1 MNRPLA
7 ALVLLLC
14 ACAPALAEDDAE
26 ASIGGNE
33 FRAGGHVELD
43 EPVRR
48 NAFVSGGDVTVSASV
63 GRNLFAAGGEVRLEG
78 EVGGDARLA
87 GGNVRIAPEG
97 GVSGDAIL
105 AGGTLAAEGAI
116 DGDLTAYGERIF
128 IDGRVEGDVELAG
141 DDLRLGPNA
150 RIGGKVVYRSGDEIV
165 VEPGAEVA
173 GGVRQVSNDR
183 AWRRAARGGAILG
196 GITISLGMVLL
207 GAVLVLGMP
216 RFSREAAAAIRSKP
230 WQALG
235 LGIAMLV
242 GVPVALV
249 VLIVTIIGIPL
260 ALLLAFA
267 YGALLLL
274 GYLVA
279 AIFVGDFVLE
289 RIDARKLESVWWR
302 ALFMLLATVAIGILR
317 LVPVIGDPAWC
328 LLFLAGVGAF
338 TLRAWQGLRN
348 EPLVATR

>member
-1 MNRPLA
+1 MNQLPA
-7 ALVLLLC
+7 ALILLLF
-14 ACAPALAEDDAE
+14 ACGPALADDDAE

-33 FRAGGHVELD
+33 FRAGAHVELD

-48 NAFVSGGDVTVSASV
+48 NAFVSGGDITVDTSV
-63 GRNLFAAGGEVRLEG
+63 GRNLFAAGGDVRLTG

-87 GGNVRIAPEG
+87 GGTVHMATESRVN
-97 GVSGDAIL
+97 GDAAL
-105 AGGTLAAEGAI
+105 AGGTLTAEGAI

-128 IDGRVEGDVELAG
+128 VDARVGGDVELAG

-150 RIGGKVVYRSGDEIV
+150 RIDGKVVYRSDGEIV
-165 VEPGAEVA
+165 VERGAVIS
-173 GGVRQVSNDR
+173 GGVRQVTNDR
-183 AWRRAARGGAILG
+183 AWRHAARGGAILG

-249 VLIVTIIGIPL
+249 VLVVTIIGIPL

-289 RIDARKLESVWWR
+289 RVDAGKLESVWWR
-302 ALFMLLATVAIGILR
+302 ALFMLLAIVAIAILR
-317 LVPVIGDPAWC
+317 LVPVVGDLAWC
-328 LLFLAGVGAF
+328 LLFLAGIGAF
-338 TLRAWQGLRN
+338 TMRAWQGFRT
-348 EPLVATR
+348 EPAQASG

>member
-1 MNRPLA
+1 MRTMNRPLA
-7 ALVLLLC
+7 ALVLLLA
-14 ACAPALAEDDAE
+14 ACGPAVAEDDAE

-48 NAFVSGGDVTVSASV
+48 NAFVSGGDVAISTTVGGNV
-63 GRNLFAAGGEVRLEG
+63 FAAGGT
-78 EVGGDARLA
+78 
-87 GGNVRIAPEG
+87 VRIASEG
-97 GVSGDAIL
+97 RVNGDAAL
-105 AGGTLAAEGAI
+105 AGGTLSAEGTI
-116 DGDLTAYGERIF
+116 DGDLTAYGERIV
-128 IDGRVEGDVELAG
+128 INGPVGGDVELAG
-141 DDLRLGPNA
+141 EDLRLGPNA
-150 RIGGKVVYRSGDEIV
+150 RIGGEVVYRSDGDLV
-165 VEPGAEVA
+165 VEPGAQIS
-173 GGVRQVSNDR
+173 GGVRHVTSDR
-183 AWRRAARGGAILG
+183 AWRRVARGGAILG

-216 RFSREAAAAIRSKP
+216 RFSREAAAAIRGKP

-235 LGIAMLV
+235 LGVAMLV

-249 VLIVTIIGIPL
+249 VLVVTIIGIPL

-302 ALFMLLATVAIGILR
+302 ALFMLLAMVAIALLR
-317 LVPVIGDPAWC
+317 LVPVVGDLAWC
-328 LLFLAGVGAF
+328 LLFLAGIGAF
-338 TLRAWQGLRN
+338 TLRAWQGFST
-348 EPLVATR
+348 EPAQASG

>member
-7 ALVLLLC
+7 ALVLLLV
-14 ACAPALAEDDAE
+14 ACAPAIAEDDAE
-26 ASIGGNE
+26 ASIGGNV

-48 NAFVSGGDVTVSASV
+48 SAFLSGGDVTVGASV
-63 GRNLFAAGGEVRLEG
+63 GRNLFAAGGDVRLEG

-87 GGNVRIAPEG
+87 GGTVRIAPEG
-97 GVSGDAIL
+97 RVNGDAAL
-105 AGGTLAAEGAI
+105 AGGTLDAEGAI
-116 DGDLTAYGERIF
+116 DGDLTAYGERIVV
-128 IDGRVEGDVELAG
+128 DGRVAGDVELAG
-141 DDLRLGPNA
+141 DDVRLGPNA
-150 RIGGKVVYRSGDEIV
+150 RIGGKVVYRSDGEIV
-165 VEPGAEVA
+165 VEPGAEIA
-173 GGVRQVSNDR
+173 GGVRQVTSDR
-183 AWRRAARGGAILG
+183 AWRRVARGGAILG

-216 RFSREAAAAIRSKP
+216 RFSREAAAGIRGKP

-235 LGIAMLV
+235 LGVAMLV

-249 VLIVTIIGIPL
+249 VLVVTIIGIPL

-289 RIDARKLESVWWR
+289 RIDACKLESVWWR
-302 ALFMLLATVAIGILR
+302 ALFMLLAMVAIAILR
-317 LVPVIGDPAWC
+317 LVPVVGDLAWC
-328 LLFLAGVGAF
+328 LLFLAGIGAF
-338 TLRAWQGLRN
+338 TLRAWQGFRT
-348 EPLVATR
+348 EPAQASG